1 MKKLF
6 RICLI
11 GAAMIGAAQL
21 TGCANLQ
28 MSQPKPAI
36 ENTVKLRGAAI
47 APAAVGTFKVDP
59 AKADMDTGHS
69 LRGANSVKS
78 PLEGSFAKY
87 LAETLKVELQAAGLY
102 DAASATVISGTLT
115 RSKVDPAIGTGTGEL
130 GARFVVTR
138 DGSVKFDREVTV
150 NSSWDSSFIGGV
162 AIPAAA
168 QQYEALYRKLV
179 GALVDDADF
188 RKAVAK

>member
-11 GAAMIGAAQL
+11 GAAIIGSAQL
-21 TGCANLQ
+21 TGCAQLQ

-36 ENTVKLRGAAI
+36 ENTVKLRGTQI
-47 APAAVGTFKVDP
+47 APAAVGAFKIDP
-59 AKADMDTGHS
+59 AKADLDTGVS

-78 PLEGSFAKY
+78 PIEGSFAKY

-115 RSKVDPAIGTGTGEL
+115 RSKVDPAMGTGTGEL

-138 DGSVKFDREVTV
+138 SGNVKFDRELTV
-150 NSSWDSSFIGGV
+150 NSSWDSSFIGSI

-168 QQYEALYRKLV
+168 QQYEAMYRKLV
-179 GALVDDADF
+179 GVLLDDADF
-188 RKAVAK
+188 RTAVAK